1 MSTRLMNIIKSE
13 DKRDDHEWEAHSLKE
28 ALQMLDDAV
37 AYQKYWNEQ
46 MTDREKELDRQSP
59 VKYGVWVGLFTNTTL
74 EVSLTV
80 AKRLMKEL
88 WKNGEGKVKDSVEW
102 GTYPDG
108 RVYATIE
115 PTQYRLAF
123 HVRTEMIGDHCYKD
137 VHDKVDEFRGK
148 LIAQKK
154 EEEE

>member
-13 DKRDDHEWEAHSLKE
+13 DKRNDHEWEAHSLKG

-46 MTDREKELDRQSP
+46 MTDREKEWDRQSP
-59 VKYGVWVGLFTNTTL
+59 VKFAMWIGLFTHTTL

-88 WKNGEGKVKDSVEW
+88 WKNGEGKVKDYVEY

-115 PTQYRLAF
+115 PSSHRLVF
-123 HVRTEMIGDHCYKD
+123 HVRTEMIGDHCYQD
-137 VHDKVDEFRGK
+137 VHDKVDDFRDK
-148 LIAQKK
+148 LILQKR